1 MVSSSG
7 FDKEAH
13 PVIEYRKKI
22 TRNNEGIKRLLFILL
37 LTPGTRIPSQKV
49 QLDRKDV
56 KNKKNIP

>member
-13 PVIEYRKKI
+13 PVVEYRKKT
-22 TRNNEGIKRLLFILL
+22 TRNTERIKRLLFILL
-37 LTPGTRIPSQKV
+37 LTLEKRIPSQKV

-56 KNKKNIP
+56 KIKKNIP